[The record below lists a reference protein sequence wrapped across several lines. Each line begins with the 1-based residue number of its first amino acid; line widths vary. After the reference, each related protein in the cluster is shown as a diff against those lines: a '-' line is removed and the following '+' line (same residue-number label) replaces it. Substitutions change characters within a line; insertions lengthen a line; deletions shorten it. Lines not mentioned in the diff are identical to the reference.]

1 MVSLITVGKAT
12 SPKGEP
18 WQRRRPTPYY
28 IVVGVLAVVALV
40 AWIVVWP
47 ESPPGPS
54 TDCGQPPA
62 GPSVPEQWVKASRE
76 QMLKVEPSALAD
88 VRVRV
93 LNANGADQQ
102 AGRVSNEL
110 NGLGFRST
118 ADNDSVYAEH
128 KMPCFAQIRFGP
140 SGQAQASS
148 VWLTAP
154 CAELIRDERDDDSV
168 DLALGT
174 GFHTLNHDASSRS
187 VLQALRKGDPVDPNT
202 VNALH
207 TATC

>member
-1 MVSLITVGKAT
+1 MVSLITAGSAT
-12 SPKGEP
+12 NPKGEP
-18 WQRRRPTPYY
+18 WPLRRPTPYY
-28 IVVGVLAVVALV
+28 IVVGVLAVAALI

-47 ESPPGPS
+47 KSESGPS

-62 GPSVPEQWVKASRE
+62 GENVPAQWVKASRE
-76 QMLKVEPSALAD
+76 QMLKAEPAALAD

-102 AGRVSNEL
+102 ASRVSGEL

-118 ADNDSVYAEH
+118 ADNDSVYTEH
-128 KMPCFAQIRFGP
+128 KMSCFAQIRFGP
-140 SGQAQASS
+140 SGQKQAAS
-148 VWLTAP
+148 VWLTVP
-154 CAELIRDERDDDSV
+154 CAELIRDERDNDSI

-174 GFHTLNHDASSRS
+174 GFHTLNHNASSRS

-202 VNALH
+202 ISALH
-207 TATC
+207 TPTC